1 LGSAR
6 NRTAAEVD
14 AAVATGAVPV
24 ASLTAPPRQPPRTVP
39 PPGSSPAPRRPEE
52 ENGGRPTS
60 PVESQTIDPRA
71 DATSLLVPGTG
82 RSAPTRPDQAPGPV
96 GQPDALTSGPAT
108 GELGRPVDAPDGAGT
123 KGKPKRGRRRKNNFW
138 RELPILV
145 GVALLLTFLIQ
156 TFVVRVYEI
165 PSGSMEKT
173 LHGCSGCS
181 NDKVLVDKLSYR
193 FGDPSPGDVVVFL
206 GPPGWQG
213 DSDSE
218 KRSDNPIVAA
228 MQSALSVIGLAPPA
242 EEDFIK
248 RVIAVGG
255 QTVACCDAQNRVTV
269 DGRPLTEPYIY
280 YVPDSLP
287 KEQNRFGPVIVP
299 KGDLWM
305 MGDSR
310 NNSEDSRWPGQGPV
324 PMSYVIGKARF
335 VVLPLHRIRTIPDD
349 NPQEV
354 SLAAGTHPLG
364 PSLALGALGAL
375 PITAGGRRLR
385 RGVGRWKAGRRRSGP
400 PGSTGTS

>member
-1 LGSAR
+1 M
-6 NRTAAEVD
+6 
-14 AAVATGAVPV
+14 
-24 ASLTAPPRQPPRTVP
+24 P
-39 PPGSSPAPRRPEE
+39 PPASSPAPRRPEE
-52 ENGGRPTS
+52 EVAGRPRS

-71 DATSLLVPGTG
+71 EATTLLVPDPARNPPAWPGQ
-82 RSAPTRPDQAPGPV
+82 APTPV
-96 GQPDALTSGPAT
+96 GDPGAPRPEREAADGIAPAAASET
-108 GELGRPVDAPDGAGT
+108 AGAGR
-123 KGKPKRGRRRKNNFW
+123 KEKPKRGRRRKNNFW
-138 RELPILV
+138 RELPILI

-165 PSGSMEKT
+165 PSGSMEQT
-173 LHGCSGCS
+173 LHGCSGCR
-181 NDKVLVDKLSYR
+181 NDRVLVDKLSYR
-193 FGDPSPGDVVVFL
+193 FGDPTPGDVVVFV

-213 DSDSE
+213 ESDSE
-218 KRSDNPIVAA
+218 QRSDNPIIAGF
-228 MQSALSVIGLAPPA
+228 QSVLSVIGLAPPA

-299 KGDLWM
+299 KGQLWM

-324 PMSYVIGKARF
+324 PVSDVIGKARF
-335 VVLPLHRIRTIPDD
+335 VVLPLHRIKSIPDD

-364 PSLALGALGAL
+364 PSLALGALGAV
-375 PITAGGRRLR
+375 PVTVGGRRLR
-385 RGVGRWKAGRRRSGP
+385 RVAGRWRARRRRG
-400 PGSTGTS
+400 GSTGTS

>member
-1 LGSAR
+1 VATLLAPGGA
-6 NRTAAEVD
+6 RTA
-14 AAVATGAVPV
+14 P
-24 ASLTAPPRQPPRTVP
+24 SRPRQ
-39 PPGSSPAPRRPEE
+39 APE
-52 ENGGRPTS
+52 
-60 PVESQTIDPRA
+60 
-71 DATSLLVPGTG
+71 
-82 RSAPTRPDQAPGPV
+82 PV
-96 GQPDALTSGPAT
+96 GEPDALESDPGPSRFDRGTGAAT
-108 GELGRPVDAPDGAGT
+108 ALDTGDAAGQ
-123 KGKPKRGRRRKNNFW
+123 KEKPKRGRRRKNNFW
-138 RELPILV
+138 RELPILI

-173 LHGCSGCS
+173 LHGCSDCN
-181 NDKVLVDKLSYR
+181 NDRVLVDKLSYR
-193 FGDPSPGDVVVFL
+193 FGDPSPGDVVVFV

-213 DSDSE
+213 ESDSE
-218 KRSDNPIVAA
+218 KRSDNPIIAGL
-228 MQSALSVIGLAPPA
+228 QSVLSVIGLAPPA

-269 DGRPLTEPYIY
+269 DGRALTEPYIY

-299 KGDLWM
+299 KGQLWM

-324 PMSYVIGKARF
+324 PVSDVIGKARF
-335 VVLPLHRIRTIPDD
+335 VVLPFHRIKSIPDD

-354 SLAAGTHPLG
+354 SLAAGTRPLG
-364 PSLALGALGAL
+364 PSLALGALGAV
-375 PITAGGRRLR
+375 PITVGSRGLSRVVGRLR
-385 RGVGRWKAGRRRSGP
+385 AGRRRSGS
-400 PGSTGTS
+400 PGSTGTR